1 MELASVDPIEVA
13 LLINRQS
20 DLIFQLLEGRCL
32 LQERL
37 FQLLTSLRPLTNDLA
52 DLLIT
57 GSITLCSR
65 EVATPLPVL
74 L

>member
-37 FQLLTSLRPLTNDLA
+37 FQLLTSPWPLTNDLA

-57 GSITLCSR
+57 G
-65 EVATPLPVL
+65 PV
-74 L
+74 